1 MRRLVI
7 LIITSVILSLFLLE
21 PAIAGNKFE
30 TISGGV
36 SGFDDKKIAQLKSL
50 VPYAGGFLV
59 FLGAITILTRNHFE
73 GMVLVNKRSR
83 ISSSVIIGLLLM
95 LLGGLLVWKFL

>member
-36 SGFDDKKIAQLKSL
+36 SGFDDKKLH
-50 VPYAGGFLV
+50 
-59 FLGAITILTRNHFE
+59 N
-73 GMVLVNKRSR
+73 
-83 ISSSVIIGLLLM
+83 
-95 LLGGLLVWKFL
+95 